1 MNRSDLAVQPRFRTL
16 AVVCGAIALSLVMV
30 NAVIA
35 VLWVAESPPAGA
47 VSRDVSLAGVVV
59 ALLLLAAA
67 PTARRVVFKRAQAEE
82 GFERDPAARLN
93 AYARGMILGFA
104 MREAAGLIGFVLAL
118 LSGNPWWSWGLGVT
132 ALAAMFADRPRREDL
147 GA

>member
-1 MNRSDLAVQPRFRTL
+1 MNRSDLAVPQRFRTL
-16 AVVCGAIALSLVMV
+16 AVVCVAIALGLVLV
-30 NAVIA
+30 NAVVA
-35 VLWVAESPPAGA
+35 VLWVSGSPPAGA
-47 VSRDVSLAGVVV
+47 ISLDVSLASVVV

-67 PTARRVVFKRAQAEE
+67 PTAKRVVFKRAQAQE

-118 LSGNPWWSWGLGVT
+118 LSGNPWWSWGLGGT
-132 ALAAMFADRPRREDL
+132 ALVAMYSDRPRREDL